1 MYDDKKQQSSKDISP
16 NGYQS
21 YTNDYDN
28 PPPSTQDSALE
39 KVIERDMSIEEYKE
53 DRDVILMTI
62 KNAIKEKRFDEA
74 QAFVHKYRA
83 AAKIDENFAV
93 LAKMTAQGMENNK
106 KIEKLVTILDA
117 TPDDDYPARIAVCKR
132 ILDVQ
137 PDNVQYRQEL
147 KRCED
152 AINGTHAEEKT
163 TAPVRQGSPS
173 YVTAGILTTLNV
185 CLMFAYFSDQTELSV
200 QTQTNAYNPAPI
212 IAFLLTSIGSCF
224 LLTNRLSPMFQ
235 WNRAARILVNVGL
248 WIAYTSILVQLWP
261 L

>member
-185 CLMFAYFSDQTELSV
+185 LIIIAYFSDQALLNSF
-200 QTQTNAYNPAPI
+200 NLAPI